1 MGWHMLA
8 VLTVDQR
15 DSRRGRDK
23 VPALLDRLAGPTAP
37 SPPLRAFQRTAG
49 DEVQAVLDDPEVTV
63 DTLAVILRSGGWGG
77 GGGVGAVGEPLPQGA
92 PAGNGPADGHPP
104 RAGAPA
110 QAAPPPRAGG
120 GGGGH
125 PAA

>member
-1 MGWHMLA
+1 MLA

-63 DTLAVILRSGGWGG
+63 DTLAVILRSGGWRRGVFPRCRGG
-77 GGGVGAVGEPLPQGA
+77 TPPAACRGGNRPAFA
-92 PAGNGPADGHPP
+92 PARAAEYLGTLSP
-104 RAGAPA
+104 RRPS
-110 QAAPPPRAGG
+110 
-120 GGGGH
+120 
-125 PAA
+125 